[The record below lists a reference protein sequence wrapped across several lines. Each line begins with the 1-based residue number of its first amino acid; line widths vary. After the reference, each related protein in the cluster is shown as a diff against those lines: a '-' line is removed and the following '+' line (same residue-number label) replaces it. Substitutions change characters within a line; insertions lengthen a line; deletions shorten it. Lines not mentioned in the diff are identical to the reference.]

1 MRLHELADGKAVA
14 REAATR
20 IAAAEAEAGE
30 RFAICLSGGSTPQ
43 TMYEILASDEFAS
56 RLHWSRWHVFFG
68 DERQVPLNDDRSNYA
83 NARRGLLDRVPIP
96 HGQIHPLTDA
106 NQYEGLLR
114 AFFGERCDFDV
125 LLLGMGDDG
134 HTASLFPGS
143 VSLLEEERWVIEPP
157 DVVAG
162 MARLTLTLPALRE
175 ARRTFFLV
183 SGAGKHD
190 ALNRVRAGEA
200 LPSGMLPDADWLVD
214 RAAAESM

>member
-1 MRLHELADGKAVA
+1 MRLHELADGEAVA

-20 IAAAEAEAGE
+20 IAAADADSGE

-43 TMYEILASDEFAS
+43 TMYGMLASDEFAS
-56 RLHWSRWHVFFG
+56 RMHWKRWHVFFG
-68 DERQVPLNDDRSNYA
+68 DERQVPLDDDRSNYA
-83 NARRGLLDRVPIP
+83 NARRELLDRVPIP

-106 NQYEGLLR
+106 DQYEGMLR
-114 AFFGERCDFDV
+114 SFFGARCDFDV

-143 VSLLEEERWVIEPP
+143 ISLMEEERWVIEPP
-157 DVVAG
+157 DVVGG
-162 MARLTLTLPALRE
+162 MARYTLTLPALSA

-190 ALNRVRAGEA
+190 ALRRVRAGEA
-200 LPSGMLPDADWLVD
+200 LPSGMVTDADWLVD
-214 RAAAESM
+214 RAAVGGT